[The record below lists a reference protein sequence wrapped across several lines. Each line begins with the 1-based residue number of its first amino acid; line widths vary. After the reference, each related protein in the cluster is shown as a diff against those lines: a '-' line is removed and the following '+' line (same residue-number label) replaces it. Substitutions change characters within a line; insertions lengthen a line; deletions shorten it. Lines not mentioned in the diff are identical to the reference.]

1 MALVGSGPQSSSIL
15 QPLVSVRVYV
25 GYACMCVQHGHVQR
39 SGRLVVVDND
49 VVDTSNLHRQV
60 IHTTANDGKPKAL
73 SARAAGMGVCHGLC
87 VSAH

>member
-1 MALVGSGPQSSSIL
+1 MLGM
-15 QPLVSVRVYV
+15 RV
-25 GYACMCVQHGHVQR
+25 CVQHGHVQR

-73 SARAAGMGVCHGLC
+73 SARAAGMGVCHSLC

>member
-1 MALVGSGPQSSSIL
+1 M
-15 QPLVSVRVYV
+15 
-25 GYACMCVQHGHVQR
+25 
-39 SGRLVVVDND
+39 VDND